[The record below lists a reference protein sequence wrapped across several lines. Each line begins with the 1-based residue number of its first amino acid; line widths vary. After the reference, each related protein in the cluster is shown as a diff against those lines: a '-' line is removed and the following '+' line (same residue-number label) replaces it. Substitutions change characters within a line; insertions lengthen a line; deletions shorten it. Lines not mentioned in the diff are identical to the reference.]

1 MKTMN
6 PKPTFESALKELE
19 DIVKALESGS
29 LSLEESLKHYQEGMR
44 LAYFCHEQIKNA
56 EEVIVKL
63 MKGDELVNF
72 PMQEE

>member
-1 MKTMN
+1 MN

-44 LAYFCHEQIKNA
+44 LAHFCHEQIKNA

-63 MKGDELVNF
+63 MKGDELVDF

>member
-1 MKTMN
+1 MN

-29 LSLEESLKHYQEGMR
+29 LSLEASLKHYQEGMR
-44 LAYFCHEQIKNA
+44 LAQFCHEQIKNA

-63 MKGDELVNF
+63 MKGDELVDF